1 MIGKD
6 GIPASW
12 LDDEDDP
19 DLAGDTSGSNALD
32 TSTRGARTLP
42 RRDGEELRYAQEQ
55 DDTVAEA
62 AAPLS
67 LDDTAMLQ
75 EIWRRRVATAS
86 RKLYVWPKRG
96 FLAVAYATSLAEA
109 RTLLLDEMGGTGSDG
124 SMPCVARAFEA
135 VEAHQPQVFAYG
147 STAEFVVTESGWLEA
162 EQKASAELL
171 RAAENLYAFVEAF
184 GSDFLTSA
192 GRVQVAEAYE
202 VLRQNGSKMFFPAW
216 EEGRVGR

>member
-55 DDTVAEA
+55 DDTVAEV
-62 AAPLS
+62 
-67 LDDTAMLQ
+67 DTALLQ
-75 EIWRRRVATAS
+75 ETWRRRVAIIS
-86 RKLYVWPKRG
+86 S
-96 FLAVAYATSLAEA
+96 LAVAYATPLAEA
-109 RTLLLDEMGGTGSDG
+109 RALLLDEMGGTGSDG
-124 SMPCVARAFEA
+124 SMPCIARAVEA
-135 VEAHQPQVFAYG
+135 VNAHQPQVFAYG

-171 RAAENLYAFVEAF
+171 RAAENLYAFAEAF

-192 GRVQVAEAYE
+192 GKVQVAEAYE
-202 VLRQNGSKMFFPAW
+202 VLRQNGSKMFSPTW